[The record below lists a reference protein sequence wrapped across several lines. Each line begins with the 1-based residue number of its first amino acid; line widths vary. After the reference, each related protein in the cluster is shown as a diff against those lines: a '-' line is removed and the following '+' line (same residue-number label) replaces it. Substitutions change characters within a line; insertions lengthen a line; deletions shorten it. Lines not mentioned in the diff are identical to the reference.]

1 MAVSAM
7 TRRYPAG
14 TYSLLGANRIVERS
28 AGIGLVAEH
37 CSVVFTA
44 MSKLRDQKL
53 ATILAF
59 AGTVT
64 LPGLHKFYVGQKGW
78 GVTYLLFLWTG
89 IPQVA
94 SAIEGVWYL
103 SQDQAE
109 FDQKFNGGL
118 LLETTANQAT
128 PADPARVSALAQA
141 LRQLDSLRQ
150 EGLISEYEFEQKR
163 RQLLE

>member
-1 MAVSAM
+1 MF
-7 TRRYPAG
+7 G
-14 TYSLLGANRIVERS
+14 DGAAFN
-28 AGIGLVAEH
+28 
-37 CSVVFTA
+37 A
-44 MSKLRDQKL
+44 MSKPKSQKL

-64 LPGLHKFYVGQKGW
+64 IPGLHKFYVRQNGW
-78 GVTYLLFLWTG
+78 GVVYLLFWWTT
-89 IPQVA
+89 IPSIA

-103 SQDQAE
+103 SQDREE
-109 FDQKFNGGL
+109 FDQNFNVGL
-118 LLETTANQAT
+118 LPESFQTIPT
-128 PADPARVSALAQA
+128 DPDRVSAIAQA

>member
-1 MAVSAM
+1 
-7 TRRYPAG
+7 
-14 TYSLLGANRIVERS
+14 
-28 AGIGLVAEH
+28 
-37 CSVVFTA
+37 
-44 MSKLRDQKL
+44 MSKPRSQKL

-64 LPGLHKFYVGQKGW
+64 IPGLHKFYVGQRGW
-78 GVTYLLFLWTG
+78 GVVYLLFWWTTLPS
-89 IPQVA
+89 IA

-103 SQDQAE
+103 SQDREE
-109 FDQKFNGGL
+109 FDQHFNLGL
-118 LLETTANQAT
+118 LPESSSPQTV
-128 PADPARVSALAQA
+128 PADPARVSAIAEA

>member
-1 MAVSAM
+1 MAVSAKADM
-7 TRRYPAG
+7 
-14 TYSLLGANRIVERS
+14 SVEHS
-28 AGIGLVAEH
+28 AGKGIGYLETIAALP
-37 CSVVFTA
+37 SLA
-44 MSKLRDQKL
+44 MSKPRDQKL
-53 ATILAF
+53 ATVLAF

-64 LPGLHKFYVGQKGW
+64 LPGLHKFYVGQRGW
-78 GVTYLLFLWTG
+78 GVAYLLFIWTG

-103 SQDQAE
+103 SQNQAE
-109 FDQKFNGGL
+109 FDHNFNSGL
-118 LLETTANQAT
+118 LPESTSNPTI